1 MARENEARSALDNGN
16 GRPAS
21 SNPAIGTA
29 HPTPVV
35 ARRGLAAE
43 LASDYTVYCVA
54 PCAAVL
60 QHLVLH
66 CITLRY
72 VAARCSAHR
81 AELMFG
87 HRLHALF
94 TRRSLDLGARGR
106 RY

>member
-1 MARENEARSALDNGN
+1 
-16 GRPAS
+16 
-21 SNPAIGTA
+21 
-29 HPTPVV
+29 
-35 ARRGLAAE
+35 
-43 LASDYTVYCVA
+43 
-54 PCAAVL
+54 VL